1 MASHYEFMGLEVS
14 CSGTDIR
21 SKYKE
26 MAKELHPDKGG
37 DPESF
42 KKLAEAHTVLSD
54 PRKRAAYDSTLH
66 SRHNIP
72 SVNLRGSG
80 SGSVFNIPIP
90 IVIRHPVFKA
100 AFGIFS
106 EWSRSY
112 SNNANQRKS
121 ERHSELVLS
130 VLDVYL
136 GKTKTICALHSIGC
150 RHCKGIE
157 AKCGACWATGHKTE
171 FTDDR
176 GYIKGP
182 CQECNGQGRRICA
195 QCNGRGV
202 MSTATKIKIE
212 FPLKSSVIDVE
223 PEGTNLVIHSR
234 IVISPHGNFK
244 LESIETGTLR
254 LNIPCPLAAGKATA
268 TDVLDIVHLDG
279 QGFSVRC
286 QALPGTSH
294 TIQGQGCL
302 FWNSQTG
309 QIERG
314 PLIIDI
320 DTRVG

>member
-1 MASHYEFMGLEVS
+1 MGLEMS

-37 DPESF
+37 DLESF
-42 KKLAEAHTVLSD
+42 KKLTEAHTVLSD
-54 PRKRAAYDSTLH
+54 PRKRAAYDSTLQLKH
-66 SRHNIP
+66 NNIP
-72 SVNLRGSG
+72 S
-80 SGSVFNIPIP
+80 SVFNIPIP

-100 AFGIFS
+100 ALGIFS

-112 SNNANQRKS
+112 ANNAKNAHNAKI

-136 GKTKTICALHSIGC
+136 GKTKTICALHSIRCG
-150 RHCKGIE
+150 HCKGIE
-157 AKCGACWATGHKTE
+157 TKCGHCWATGYKTE
-171 FTDDR
+171 FTDER
-176 GYIKGP
+176 GYTKGP
-182 CQECNGQGRRICA
+182 CRECNGHGRRMCA
-195 QCNGRGV
+195 ECNGRGV
-202 MSTATKIKIE
+202 VSTATKIKIE

-234 IVISPHGNFK
+234 IVVTPHANFK

-254 LNIPCPLAAGKATA
+254 LAAKATA

-286 QALPGTSH
+286 KALPGTSH

-314 PLIIDI
+314 PLIIDV
-320 DTRVG
+320 DDNHVD